1 MVLGAMVMS
10 SSGLVDQSMAAMLDA
25 GSVSALSYGNKA
37 VSLVIGVGAFSL
49 GAAILPYFSKMVATK
64 DWDSIK
70 HTFRRCASLS
80 LMITVPLTVILI
92 YFSKPL
98 VSLIFERGAFSSIDM
113 RVVAEVQSY
122 YLVQIPFYILSI
134 PVVRLVSSL
143 KGNHLLLRGACL
155 SFVLNIVLNVLFM
168 RWLGVAGIAL
178 STSITYIVSFLF
190 LYSQLQVK
198 MKEVSC
204 G

>member
-1 MVLGAMVMS
+1 MS

-25 GSVSALSYGNKA
+25 GSVSALSYGNKV
-37 VSLVIGVGAFSL
+37 VSLIISIGAFAL

-70 HTFRRCASLS
+70 HTFRRCATFTLVTT
-80 LMITVPLTVILI
+80 IPLTVVLI

-98 VSLIFERGAFSSIDM
+98 VSLIFERGAFSSTDM
-113 RVVAEVQSY
+113 AVVAEVQSY
-122 YLVQIPFYILSI
+122 YLIQIPFYVLSI
-134 PVVRLVSSL
+134 PVVRLISSL

-155 SFVLNIVLNVLFM
+155 SFVLNVVLNFLFM

-178 STSITYIVSFLF
+178 STSLTYVASFLF
-190 LYSQLQVK
+190 LFWQLQTQ
-198 MKEVSC
+198 MKEATC